1 MSKEDFGQFMVHPF
15 SEMLG
20 SHLNKYRI
28 CKTET
33 IQHLQCHP
41 IFVENKVF
49 MCKVQEGH
57 TMEY

>member
-49 MCKVQEGH
+49 MCKV
-57 TMEY
+57 